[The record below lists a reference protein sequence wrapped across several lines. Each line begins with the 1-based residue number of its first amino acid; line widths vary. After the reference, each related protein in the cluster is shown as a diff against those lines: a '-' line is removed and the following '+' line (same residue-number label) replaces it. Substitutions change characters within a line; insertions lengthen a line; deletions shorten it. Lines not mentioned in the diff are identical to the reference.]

1 MGNSSVGGSA
11 EESMWSV
18 LLLNDD
24 QTPMEFVVHV
34 IEEFFDADHDSAV
47 QIMYRVHNEG
57 RAECGIYPC
66 EEAKTKA
73 KEVNDVAREHGHPLR
88 CVTEQKH

>member
-1 MGNSSVGGSA
+1 MTMGNSSVGGSA

-47 QIMYRVHNEG
+47 QIMYR
-57 RAECGIYPC
+57 RP
-66 EEAKTKA
+66 
-73 KEVNDVAREHGHPLR
+73 
-88 CVTEQKH
+88 